1 MSADLELTAAEL
13 EATAGGDVDELLDDD
28 GDDDGRLP
36 RSGRRRRRP
45 PRARR

>member
-13 EATAGGDVDELLDDD
+13 EATAGGDVDALLEDLDDD
-28 GDDDGRLP
+28 ERLP